1 MMLSVC
7 FMLKCEEQIIFKQTF
22 YYVKHAHLRDR
33 GIFEH
38 EDTLLG
44 QTQKAGRETESQ
56 FHQCLMRSF

>member
-1 MMLSVC
+1 MMLCVC

-22 YYVKHAHLRDR
+22 YYAKHAHLRDR

-44 QTQKAGRETESQ
+44 QT
-56 FHQCLMRSF
+56 